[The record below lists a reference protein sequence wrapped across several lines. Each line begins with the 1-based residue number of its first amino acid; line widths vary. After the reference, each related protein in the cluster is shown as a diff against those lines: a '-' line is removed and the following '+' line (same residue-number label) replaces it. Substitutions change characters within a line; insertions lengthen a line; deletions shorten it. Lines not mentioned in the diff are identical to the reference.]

1 MDEQDSEAVFK
12 LNIFVGS
19 GIGNGNGRTDVHH
32 TGDFFK
38 SVRASLR
45 IRSSRGWDGEGAR
58 FYPHQGRHLRGPSNL
73 WKLERTR
80 KRLRC
85 HETPTAEPIT
95 WRRAPD
101 TTPREGRPE
110 GRPRGKVSQ
119 GASGVYRG
127 DTEILNVSKG
137 TRGGVAGQTDP
148 DNATAVSADIT
159 VTPYAPDGG
168 EGNTPYVPV
177 SFEVGGG
184 TDDDVY
190 DIEYSK
196 HMENDVEFGDPAN
209 YEPANLVDADGNVI
223 PPGLPQ
229 FPVVD
234 GYETPG
240 VTPSP

>member
-1 MDEQDSEAVFK
+1 MPQRVNIKSDIGTSKIASDSYDTN
-12 LNIFVGS
+12 NIFL
-19 GIGNGNGRTDVHH
+19 TDQ
-32 TGDFFK
+32 
-38 SVRASLR
+38 
-45 IRSSRGWDGEGAR
+45 GW
-58 FYPHQGRHLRGPSNL
+58 
-73 WKLERTR
+73 
-80 KRLRC
+80 
-85 HETPTAEPIT
+85 
-95 WRRAPD
+95 
-101 TTPREGRPE
+101 
-110 GRPRGKVSQ
+110 
-119 GASGVYRG
+119 VYRHYKG
-127 DTEILNVSKG
+127 NPATTTRFWDEIL
-137 TRGGVAGQTDP
+137 VAGQTDP

-184 TDDDVY
+184 TPDDVY

-240 VTPSP
+240 VTP